1 MSKAPPETRT
11 FTLDELATLADLP
24 RRTVRYYIQ
33 LGLVD
38 RPIGETR
45 AAHYLAHHLEQ
56 LLQIRKWTAAGVSLE
71 RIRELLSG
79 EPPPV
84 PQRPRGAGSVEV
96 WSHLVVT
103 DGVELTLE
111 PSRAGLAPEEV
122 REFFRGVLA
131 LYENIKNKEPR

>member
-38 RPIGETR
+38 RPVGETR
-45 AAHYLAHHLEQ
+45 AAHYLPGHLEQ

-84 PQRPRGAGSVEV
+84 QQRPRGPGSVEV

-131 LYENIKNKEPR
+131 LYQNIKNKEPR